1 MGMIVR
7 FPLERA
13 QAVPAVEVLG
23 DGASIIVLPVVRIE
37 RNEKIDPE
45 SKPRAPAGGKPR
57 RRARR
62 S

>member
-1 MGMIVR
+1 MGMVVR

-13 QAVPAVEVLG
+13 QAVPPAGELEG
-23 DGASIIVLPVVRIE
+23 GGASIIVLPVVRIE
-37 RNEKIDPE
+37 REAASGPVL
-45 SKPRAPAGGKPR
+45 KPSAPSGGKR